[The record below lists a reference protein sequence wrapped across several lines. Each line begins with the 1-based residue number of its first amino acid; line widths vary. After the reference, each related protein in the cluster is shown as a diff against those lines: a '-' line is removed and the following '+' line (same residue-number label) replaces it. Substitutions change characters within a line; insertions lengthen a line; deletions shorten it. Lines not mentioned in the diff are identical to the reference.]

1 MITTNINYNND
12 SCNPKQIININV
24 PIIDITKL
32 CIFDINSDE
41 LDKNCLQ
48 FSYSIDSLCW
58 SCYMSYNDLIKN
70 TLDINSDFYIRFKVG
85 SALSDI
91 TYDDDSVNYSS
102 QLASDFNFTDCA
114 GNTQSANTF
123 NPYANMDNAIN
134 LQTNLAETVSC
145 LFGIPIYYFK
155 LKPNASS
162 ADYTFKEYALMG
174 VDSVKQLKLM
184 ITDGV
189 MPSSKPEFAD
199 FSLEFQTDWETE
211 ITKASFATAFG
222 NNAQPM
228 EGDFIYIPMMKRMWM
243 VSGAYE
249 EKNGNLMWNATTF
262 KVMLVKYQEKGSI
275 DLQDTEDLVN
285 SLVKNKYEDLF
296 GDDSNQTLDSSET
309 NLTSPEQASNALYPV
324 YKSDAMR
331 KYITCDTVQIISN
344 DSNFYYK
351 GTLIADSKYKF
362 LRNDISSKIIYQKK
376 YCGCNASISFIIM
389 PDLTTEFNGILCKIG
404 NVEIYV
410 EQNGLET
417 SLYLNIDKSNK
428 ITLQSGSIYF
438 IVLRWSKSMN
448 LLDMSAYLYKITN
461 ENIPLYKIT
470 NAHYFFDIDNPYA
483 QINSQYN
490 DLCEDLEGHDVYIS
504 NFYGGITNFKLF
516 DVYNDNISELLQMFP
531 THQHLMINDTARHI
545 TGMEGVQI

>member
-1 MITTNINYNND
+1 MITTNIIYNNEN
-12 SCNPKQIININV
+12 CNPQQIININP
-24 PIIDITKL
+24 PITDVSKL
-32 CIFDINSDE
+32 QIFDVNNNE

-48 FSYSIDSLCW
+48 FAYSLDSLCW
-58 SCYMSYNDLIKN
+58 SCYMSYNELLKN
-70 TLDINSDFYIRFKVG
+70 TIELNGDFYVRFKVG
-85 SALSDI
+85 TALGDLLYEDESI
-91 TYDDDSVNYSS
+91 NYSS
-102 QLASDFNFTDCA
+102 QLSSDFNFTECA
-114 GNTQSANTF
+114 ANQSSNTF

-155 LKPNASS
+155 LKPNAGA

-184 ITDGV
+184 ITDGT

-222 NNAQPM
+222 INAQPM

-262 KVMLVKYQEKGSI
+262 KVMLVKYQEKGSV

-296 GDDSNQTLDSSET
+296 GDDANATFDSGESHS
-309 NLTSPEQASNALYPV
+309 TSPEQASNALYPV
-324 YKSDAMR
+324 YKSDALR
-331 KYITCDTVQIISN
+331 KYVTCDTVKIMSN
-344 DSNFYYK
+344 DINLYFK
-351 GTLIADSKYKF
+351 GTLIADSRYTF
-362 LRNDISSKIIYQKK
+362 NRQDVSSKIIYQQK
-376 YCGCNASISFIIM
+376 YCGCNASVSFIIT
-389 PDLTTEFNGILCKIG
+389 PEIASGFTGTIIKIG
-404 NVEIYV
+404 NIEVKI
-410 EQNGLET
+410 EQTGME
-417 SLYLNIDKSNK
+417 SYLFLNTNKENK
-428 ITLQSGSIYF
+428 ITLPGASTYF
-438 IVLRWSKSMN
+438 VIIRWSKSMN
-448 LLDMSAYLYKITN
+448 LMDMSAYLYKVTN
-461 ENIPLYKIT
+461 ENIPLYKLT
-470 NAHYFFDIDNPYA
+470 KAHYYFDIDNPIG
-483 QINSQYN
+483 QFSEQYN
-490 DLCEDLEGHDVYIS
+490 IMCEDLEGHDVYIS
-504 NFYGGITNFKLF
+504 NFYGTITNFKLF

-545 TGMEGVQI
+545 NGMEGVQI